1 MLSLVGIVWYTADVL
16 WEARG
21 GGCCHSLGSQRQQE
35 PSRGEKTLQ
44 AGERT
49 GEKLEEGTWQGS
61 LKAPFSAPVSQI
73 SSLVTSQ
80 LRSWTSI
87 SLLLYFVCVCVCVL
101 VTQLCLILCDP
112 LRTIAHQAPLSMELS
127 RQEYWS
133 GLPCPSPGD
142 LSDPGIEPGSPAL
155 QADSL
160 LSEPPRKLN
169 LFILIKCYNDK
180 ILQRSHK
187 SLPVLPDWGCCKRL
201 SPHPECL
208 GCLLSIAPIFI
219 FPLLS
224 SATDIH

>member
-1 MLSLVGIVWYTADVL
+1 MAGVLEGSIFSSCFPNQFTCYFTVKKLDIHLLTLVL
-16 WEARG
+16 
-21 GGCCHSLGSQRQQE
+21 CM
-35 PSRGEKTLQ
+35 
-44 AGERT
+44 
-49 GEKLEEGTWQGS
+49 
-61 LKAPFSAPVSQI
+61 
-73 SSLVTSQ
+73 
-80 LRSWTSI
+80 
-87 SLLLYFVCVCVCVL
+87 CVCVCVL

-187 SLPVLPDWGCCKRL
+187 SLPVLPD
-201 SPHPECL
+201 
-208 GCLLSIAPIFI
+208 
-219 FPLLS
+219 
-224 SATDIH
+224 